1 MVTPSVDTSRVEFDL
16 VGHKYES
23 LNCDGSRLTFHLS
36 KNSYFLLYFLPGWG
50 CVTSKSK
57 GIAR

>member
-1 MVTPSVDTSRVEFDL
+1 MVTPLVDTSRAEFDL
-16 VGHKYES
+16 VSCKCES
-23 LNCDGSRLTFHLS
+23 LNCDRSCFTFHLS
-36 KNSYFLLYFLPGWG
+36 KNSYLLLYFLPGWG